1 MGYILEKEDAMT
13 LYLGL
18 NQETANRYHARFVPI
33 LEIVPFA
40 RSSPQLRYAQRYL
53 EKTSH
58 VLLTS
63 PSSTS
68 LFISRM
74 RRKNSKKTLSTK
86 HYLCL
91 GEITARRLTK
101 LLPKARYSLATVET
115 GEGVIPLIASLPKH
129 ARILYPHS
137 ALSRPVIKDFL
148 QKEHRSFFAY
158 AHYTIRERQFPLSV
172 FKQCSRVILTSPS
185 GVRAYAKLFP
195 ELPRRIHICQGPIT
209 LKEFKKMYNHPGE
222 LLQKDSL
229 TES

>member
-1 MGYILEKEDAMT
+1 MT
-13 LYLGL
+13 IYLGL
-18 NQETANRYHARFVPI
+18 NRETANRYHASFVPI
-33 LEIVPFA
+33 LEIIPFA
-40 RSSPQLRYAQRYL
+40 RSSPQLRYALRYL
-53 EKTSH
+53 EETSH
-58 VLLTS
+58 ILLTS

-91 GEITARRLTK
+91 GEITASRLTR
-101 LLPKARYSLATVET
+101 LLPKAQYSLATIET
-115 GEGVIPLIASLPKH
+115 GEGVLPMISSLPKN

-137 ALSRPVIKDFL
+137 ALSRPVIEDFL
-148 QKEHRSFFAY
+148 KRENRSFFAY
-158 AHYTIRERQFPLSV
+158 SHYTIRERQLHPSV

-195 ELPRRIHICQGPIT
+195 QLPRRIHSCQGPIT
-209 LKEFKKMYNHPGE
+209 LKEFREIYNHPGE

>member
-1 MGYILEKEDAMT
+1 MT
-13 LYLGL
+13 IYLGL
-18 NQETANRYHARFVPI
+18 NRETANRYHASFVPI
-33 LEIVPFA
+33 LEIIPFA
-40 RSSPQLRYAQRYL
+40 RSSPQLRYALRYL
-53 EKTSH
+53 EETSH
-58 VLLTS
+58 ILLTS

-91 GEITARRLTK
+91 GEITASRLTR
-101 LLPKARYSLATVET
+101 LLPKAQYSLATIET
-115 GEGVIPLIASLPKH
+115 GEGVLPMISSLPKN

-137 ALSRPVIKDFL
+137 ALSRSVIEDFL
-148 QKEHRSFFAY
+148 KRENRSFFAY
-158 AHYTIRERQFPLSV
+158 SHYTIRERQLHPSV

-195 ELPRRIHICQGPIT
+195 QLPRRIHICQGPIT
-209 LKEFKKMYNHPGE
+209 LKEFREIYNHPGE

>member
-1 MGYILEKEDAMT
+1 MT

-18 NQETANRYHARFVPI
+18 NRETANRYHASFVPI
-33 LEIVPFA
+33 LEIIPFA
-40 RSSPQLRYAQRYL
+40 RSSPQLRYALRYL
-53 EKTSH
+53 EETSH
-58 VLLTS
+58 ILLTS

-91 GEITARRLTK
+91 GEITASRLTK
-101 LLPKARYSLATVET
+101 LLPKAQYSLATIET
-115 GEGVIPLIASLPKH
+115 GEGVLPMISSLPKN

-137 ALSRPVIKDFL
+137 ALSRPVIEDFL
-148 QKEHRSFFAY
+148 KRENRSFFAY
-158 AHYTIRERQFPLSV
+158 SHYTIRERQLHPSV

-195 ELPRRIHICQGPIT
+195 QLPRRIHICQGPIT
-209 LKEFKKMYNHPGE
+209 LKEFREIYNHPGE

-229 TES
+229 TKS

>member
-1 MGYILEKEDAMT
+1 MT
-13 LYLGL
+13 IYLGL
-18 NQETANRYHARFVPI
+18 NRETANRYHASFVPI
-33 LEIVPFA
+33 LEIIPFA
-40 RSSPQLRYAQRYL
+40 RSSPQLRYALRYL
-53 EKTSH
+53 EETSH
-58 VLLTS
+58 ILLTS

-91 GEITARRLTK
+91 GEITASRLTK
-101 LLPKARYSLATVET
+101 LLPKAQYSLATIET
-115 GEGVIPLIASLPKH
+115 GEGVLPMISSLPKN

-137 ALSRPVIKDFL
+137 ALSRPVIEDFL
-148 QKEHRSFFAY
+148 KRENRSFFAY
-158 AHYTIRERQFPLSV
+158 SHYTIRERQLHPSV

-195 ELPRRIHICQGPIT
+195 QLPRRIHICQGPIT
-209 LKEFKKMYNHPGE
+209 LKEFREIYNHPGE

-229 TES
+229 TKS